1 MRLFHSPTT
10 LTPEENLLFTKSHLL
25 HLLDRIRI
33 VSIITVFFYP
43 YHYYVDFV
51 MFQDL
56 DNPVYR
62 YTLIILHIAG
72 LLMSIVFLYIY
83 RIDKKKDSFMHPIW
97 SGFILNTYAAMY
109 IFMGALASI
118 NSQRL
123 TGNVDA
129 YAIILISV
137 AVIIPLKPRYFLII
151 ILCNHAVFL
160 TLLSLASQDP
170 YTFVTKQINTTAT
183 AVIAFF
189 TAYAFY
195 NYRKKDFIQH
205 LKLKENEKN
214 FRTLF
219 TVNPYPLV
227 LSRIKDDSIVLINP
241 KAVEFFQISQ
251 GQIDKL
257 DATVTYPNGDERLT
271 LIQELI
277 QTGSI
282 KNYVCELK
290 VSPHMN
296 KWAMVNYEIMDYGNE
311 KCVLAGITDITE
323 LKKME
328 DELTKHASLDAL
340 TGVMNRRQGMDLL
353 HNELIHA
360 QKQGAEFIVC
370 FVDINNLKEVNDRYG
385 HAEGDHL
392 IITASQLLKN
402 NLGQNDFLFRHGGDE
417 FIIVFHKNPSDVY
430 NIWERI
436 RGDLNHIN
444 QSDSKPYTVSVSY
457 GLFPF
462 QAGMDVSVD
471 EMIELADQEMYKDKR
486 RYKSGY

>member
-1 MRLFHSPTT
+1 M
-10 LTPEENLLFTKSHLL
+10 
-25 HLLDRIRI
+25 
-33 VSIITVFFYP
+33 SII
-43 YHYYVDFV
+43 
-51 MFQDL
+51 
-56 DNPVYR
+56 
-62 YTLIILHIAG
+62 
-72 LLMSIVFLYIY
+72 FLYIY
-83 RIDKKKDSFMHPIW
+83 RIYQHKDSFSHSTWPTFLI
-97 SGFILNTYAAMY
+97 NTYAAMY
-109 IFMGALASI
+109 ILMGVLSSI
-118 NSQRL
+118 NSQGL

-129 YAIILISV
+129 YIIILISV
-137 AVIIPLKPRYFLII
+137 AVVIPLKPRNFLII
-151 ILCNHAVFL
+151 LLFNHMVFL
-160 TLLSLASQDP
+160 VLLSKVSKDE
-170 YTFVTKQINTTAT
+170 YTFTMKQINTTAT

-189 TAYAFY
+189 IAYAFY
-195 NYRKKDFIQH
+195 NYKRKDFIQH
-205 LKLKENEKN
+205 LKLKESEKN

-227 LSRIKDDSIVLINP
+227 LSRIKDDSIALINP
-241 KAVEFFQISQ
+241 KAVEFFRIYPSQIH
-251 GQIDKL
+251 KL
-257 DATVTYPNGDERLT
+257 DATVTYPDGDERLT
-271 LIQELI
+271 LIQELT

-282 KNYVCELK
+282 KNYVCKLK

-296 KWAMVNYEIMDYGNE
+296 KWAMINYEIMDYENE

-328 DELTKHASLDAL
+328 DELTKHASIDAL

-360 QKQGAEFIVC
+360 QKQGTEFIVC

-392 IITASQLLKN
+392 IIIASQVLKN

-417 FIIVFHKNPSDVY
+417 FIIIFHNNPSDVY

-444 QSDSKPYTVSVSY
+444 QSDSKPYDVSVSY
-457 GLFPF
+457 GLFQYQP
-462 QAGMDVSVD
+462 GMKVSVD

-486 RYKSGY
+486 HYKLKDERGY